1 MEQFSPPERI
11 LQDSVTPWLPY
22 LGTAGSPGTA
32 ACMLQRPIYLVDVFT
47 FASQLFHLNRTAYVE
62 SFLSTMEKTSTIEMA
77 EDIGSVRPT
86 AEEVISVTALKP
98 SVVDSALTFLGDTDE
113 VSFSLEEE
121 KTLVRKIDWILM
133 PPIAMVYFVQFID
146 KNLSKSF
153 HNM

>member
-1 MEQFSPPERI
+1 
-11 LQDSVTPWLPY
+11 
-22 LGTAGSPGTA
+22 
-32 ACMLQRPIYLVDVFT
+32 
-47 FASQLFHLNRTAYVE
+47 
-62 SFLSTMEKTSTIEMA
+62 MEKTSTIEMA